1 MAYRPEPDGTARV
14 VPELAAAAPEVL
26 DGGRT
31 FVFRLRPGFRFSP
44 PSGAPV
50 TAQAVRYSLERALS
64 PKLSNPYC
72 SQVLSKL
79 VGEDDYRAGK
89 SDHISGIAIA
99 GDRIRLSLVSPNS
112 TLPAQLTAP
121 CFSVVPIGT
130 PTLPDGVFEPI
141 PSAGPYYIDSHID
154 TEQLVLLPNP
164 GYGGDRAKRLD
175 AIVVK
180 LGIDPVRAGRLVA
193 TGAADIAVDQSAQPT
208 PAFAPGGTY
217 DRRFG
222 STEKGNRRPGRVTC
236 ARAAERTGSSS

>member
-1 MAYRPEPDGTARV
+1 MAYRPEADGTARV

-50 TAQAVRYSLERALS
+50 TAQAVRFSLERALS

-164 GYGGDRAKRLD
+164 GYGGDRAKDSTRSSSSSGSTRC
-175 AIVVK
+175 A
-180 LGIDPVRAGRLVA
+180 P
-193 TGAADIAVDQSAQPT
+193 AASWRPGQPT
-208 PAFAPGGTY
+208 SRSTNPHNPRRRSPPAGHTTV
-217 DRRFG
+217 G
-222 STEKGNRRPGRVTC
+222 SGQRERQRRPGRVTC